1 MWYTARLL
9 PDVFIPLSLGESQ
22 RWCLDFTGSEDEKQ
36 LWILT
41 GVVADETNRLFKSKT
56 IFVFISL

>member
-1 MWYTARLL
+1 MRG
-9 PDVFIPLSLGESQ
+9 VCIPLSLGESQ
-22 RWCLDFTGSEDEKQ
+22 QCCLEFTGSEDEKQ

-41 GVVADETNRLFKSKT
+41 GVVADETNILFKSKT